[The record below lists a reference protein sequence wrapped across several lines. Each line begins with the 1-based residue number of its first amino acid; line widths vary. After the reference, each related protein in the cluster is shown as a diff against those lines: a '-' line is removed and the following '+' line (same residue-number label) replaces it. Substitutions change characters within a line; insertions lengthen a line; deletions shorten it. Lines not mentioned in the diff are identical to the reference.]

1 MFELLG
7 LIQLNTET
15 LKVTEQQAKKSEEIT
30 HSGEIWPLVQKA
42 AHICFMKVECVQAQ
56 RAPTRRCPTLSPLVG
71 WHGIAP

>member
-30 HSGEIWPLVQKA
+30 HSGEI
-42 AHICFMKVECVQAQ
+42 
-56 RAPTRRCPTLSPLVG
+56 
-71 WHGIAP
+71 